1 METKH
6 ITEHHANGQLA
17 YEETIV
23 ILPKDKQYLYPDRI
37 QHPDGYCW
45 IRIGIQAKYHDNG
58 LLAWKLERNNEGE
71 VIGSEKGYRKDGT
84 AIQY

>member
-6 ITEHHANGQLA
+6 VTEYHSNRQLA
-17 YEETIV
+17 YEETIA
-23 ILPKDKQYLYPDRI
+23 ILPKYKEHLYSKRL

-58 LLAWKLERNNEGE
+58 LLAWKLERNNDGK
-71 VIGSEKGYRKDGT
+71 VIGSEKGFRKDGT